1 MRIIQSLPFDG
12 KSKHRSLL
20 LRMCFRSQ
28 NYFLCAISVRRQRV
42 DLQNSLFVIISSG
55 KTKFSMASCLNII
68 LDSVFIIKLFLNF
81 RFDRKE
87 AELLSALNRLEVE
100 RETDTSTLFRADNLT
115 TSIMERYM
123 KSVCTDFLQTAIH
136 PTIHR
141 LVTIITYSILKIL
154 PYKMCHDYNPT
165 PFQNIGI
172 SSPIL
177 RT

>member
-1 MRIIQSLPFDG
+1 
-12 KSKHRSLL
+12 
-20 LRMCFRSQ
+20 MCH
-28 NYFLCAISVRRQRV
+28 
-42 DLQNSLFVIISSG
+42 NSRFC
-55 KTKFSMASCLNII
+55 F
-68 LDSVFIIKLFLNF
+68 IKLLILNF

-154 PYKMCHDYNPT
+154 PYKMCHDITQPHFRILESRHQSCELNPNKIEST
-165 PFQNIGI
+165 QEQCNNAEFLLQVLDDITESI
-172 SSPIL
+172 FMSSEACPRTL
-177 RT
+177 RYTQCKNLSK